1 MNGGILEVTSDVGRG
16 STFYFTWPVSLVSTF
31 NSSNSPQRPLT
42 ARASLSK
49 ELAFETRSVVVEPVP
64 EARNMLGWILSQ
76 QSIDVTLYEN
86 CDNVVKDEQERS
98 PDLLGPS
105 GTTLIAN
112 YRPNVHFFFCARS
125 STAES
130 TIRTAR
136 ELGELFKA
144 RNAKEKRKIQDHRDL
159 IVSIVLVVFLS
170 PQGRSLAKD
179 MMKRIRANGLEATV
193 ICRYVVKPVKAERII
208 ECLQMQGSYTP
219 FTTGTPEG
227 FPEVIQSGSIT
238 PMSQPRGQRHNRLH
252 QTHHHK
258 RQSTG
263 HLEESS
269 EVIRA
274 DGSMELTVEDC
285 ERIDY
290 CNDNTEYASANQS
303 PVTGAA
309 SIDILAVQQQ
319 QISTVLVHAS
329 TQTEILTWTT
339 LESSARSL
347 TTTQRRMRLGASA
360 ESGDRGIS
368 RGHESGKS
376 GETSGTDELVRLSS
390 DGLASSH
397 HAARLSSDGLAFSHH
412 AARAAPGKRERK
424 GKCILC
430 VEDNVINLRVSF
442 LL

>member
-1 MNGGILEVTSDVGRG
+1 MNGGILEVTSDVGQG

-105 GTTLIAN
+105 GNTLIAN

-125 STAES
+125 STAEA

-144 RNAKEKRKIQDHRDL
+144 RNAKEKQKIQDHRDL
-159 IVSIVLVVFLS
+159 TVSIVLVVFLS
-170 PQGRSLAKD
+170 PQGRSLAED

-219 FTTGTPEG
+219 FTCGTPGG
-227 FPEVIQSGSIT
+227 FPEVTQSGSMT
-238 PMSQPRGQRHNRLH
+238 PTSQPRGQRHNRLH
-252 QTHHHK
+252 QTHQHQ

-274 DGSMELTVEDC
+274 DGSMELTVGD
-285 ERIDY
+285 
-290 CNDNTEYASANQS
+290 
-303 PVTGAA
+303 
-309 SIDILAVQQQ
+309 
-319 QISTVLVHAS
+319 
-329 TQTEILTWTT
+329 WTI
-339 LESSARSL
+339 LESPARSL
-347 TTTQRRMRLGASA
+347 TATQRRMRLGASA
-360 ESGDRGIS
+360 ESGGRGIS
-368 RGHESGKS
+368 RGHGSEKG
-376 GETSGTDELVRLSS
+376 GETSGMDELF
-390 DGLASSH
+390 
-397 HAARLSSDGLAFSHH
+397 RLSSDGLAFSHH

-430 VEDNVINLRVSF
+430 VEDNIINLRVSF
-442 LL
+442 LQ